1 MIYADS
7 ITLQNLQTVID
18 RILVFHE
25 RTQMPLSSPA
35 RLGEQELFP
44 GSGLYLPHY
53 KLASMLQESR
63 QDSMRLFHLLFEHFF
78 SEEDLN
84 GAVAFGKRGKVP
96 DGKKILD
103 RRRVD
108 GIMCKYLKRDSQLLL
123 IISEQSTVF
132 IIIFLRNVLFFCAM
146 HIHQRTLL
154 YFPQNIINDNTA
166 NITISFII
174 NNNKKWASN

>member
-1 MIYADS
+1 MIYADT

-108 GIMCKYLKRDSQLLL
+108 GIMCKYLKWDSQLLL
-123 IISEQSTVF
+123 IISERSTDF
-132 IIIFLRNVLFFCAM
+132 III
-146 HIHQRTLL
+146 I
-154 YFPQNIINDNTA
+154 
-166 NITISFII
+166 
-174 NNNKKWASN
+174 